1 MNSYRHFD
9 DTLSDARFALRQ
21 LRKAPG
27 FTITAVLTL
36 ALGIGAATAMFVV
49 IYGVLLKSLP
59 FPDAQRLYQPMAVD
73 ARGMENEDAPYDA
86 IERWR
91 DVTAKSAEIG
101 LATYPV
107 GVVDTPSGAQLIN
120 NVTSSVNLLSTLGV
134 QPILGRGFIPEEAE
148 AGKSHVVLLSYPLW
162 HEAFSADPRILGRR
176 VFIDGVPFVVIGVM
190 PPRFRFPLFKDRAQV
205 WTPLENNRLLAASA
219 SNPYDRFNP
228 VLRIRD
234 GVDPLTVQT
243 ALSSVQARLPRK
255 PVLANNRQPTSAL
268 PPCVILWSAISGRH
282 CERWR
287 LRWRWCG

>member
-1 MNSYRHFD
+1 MSSNRLFE

-49 IYGVLLKSLP
+49 VYGVLLKSLP
-59 FPDAQRLYQPMAVD
+59 FPDAQRLYQPTAVD
-73 ARGMENEDAPYDA
+73 TRGIENETAPYSA

-91 DVTAKSAEIG
+91 DVATKSAEIA
-101 LATYPV
+101 LTTNPV
-107 GVVDTPSGAQLIN
+107 SVLDTPSGAQLIN
-120 NVTSSVNLLSTLGV
+120 NVASSVNLLSTSLSA
-134 QPILGRGFIPEEAE
+134 LKSRGRGFVAEEAE
-148 AGKSHVVLLSYPLW
+148 AGRSHVVLLSYPLW
-162 HEAFSADPRILGRR
+162 HEAFSADSRILGRR

-190 PPRFRFPLFKDRAQV
+190 PPRFQFPLYRDRAEV

-243 ALSSVQARLPRK
+243 ALAQCLKPSSQGSR
-255 PVLANNRQPTSAL
+255 VLRNSRQPTSVSL
-268 PPCVILWSAISGRH
+268 PCVILWSAISGRH
-282 CERWR
+282 
-287 LRWRWCG
+287 